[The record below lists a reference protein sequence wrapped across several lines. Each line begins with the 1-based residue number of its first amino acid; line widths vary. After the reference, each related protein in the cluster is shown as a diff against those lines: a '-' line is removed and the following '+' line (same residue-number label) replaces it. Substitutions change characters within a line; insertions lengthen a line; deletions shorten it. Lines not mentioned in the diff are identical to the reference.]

1 MQEQPSTILC
11 WENTMEDAIA
21 WNKYYARHSR
31 VLRRLRWGLLSFLI
45 LWIVGVNVLAYG
57 TAHLAVALLYSIY
70 YVAAMFGIGYGLRF
84 LIGDRLI
91 RRQYS
96 GEKNR
101 GFFGAHELELT
112 EEGLVHRTAYSEG
125 KMAWGL
131 IERIESTKDH
141 TFIYVGT
148 NTAVIIPHDRIT
160 SGQYGLFMQE
170 LGRRFK
176 PDQPLPRPVAS

>member
-1 MQEQPSTILC
+1 MQEMEPNRLC

-21 WNKYYARHSR
+21 WNKYFYKHSSP
-31 VLRRLRWGLLSFLI
+31 LRRFRRGLLLFLV
-45 LWIVGVNVLAYG
+45 LWIVGVNLLAYG
-57 TAHLAVALLYSIY
+57 GTNLAAALLYSIY
-70 YVAAMFGIGYGLRF
+70 YLVAAFAIGFGLRF

-101 GFFGAHELELT
+101 GFFGAHELVLT
-112 EEGLVHRTAYSEG
+112 EEGLIHRTAYSEG

-141 TFIYVGT
+141 IFIYVGT
-148 NTAVIIPHDRIT
+148 NTAVIIPHERIT
-160 SGQYGLFMQE
+160 SGQYGVFMQE

-176 PDQPLPRPVAS
+176 PAQPLPRPVAS